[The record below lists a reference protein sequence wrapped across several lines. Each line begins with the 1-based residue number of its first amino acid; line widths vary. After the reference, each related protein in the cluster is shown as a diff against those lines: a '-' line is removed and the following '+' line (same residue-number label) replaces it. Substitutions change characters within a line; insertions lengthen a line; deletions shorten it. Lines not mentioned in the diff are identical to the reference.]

1 MAALWSKAAKR
12 AEKYLN
18 TRLKS
23 VCRSADIR
31 KITLGFYNES
41 VLNSP
46 QFFPVLTSEFTG
58 NKDNNNI
65 KAALSPIFLRFRMSG
80 FMNMCVYVC
89 VCAGALCSIHFPIIY
104 IGFNAISPAAW
115 YKFPSFLSSPHKL
128 SPPLL
133 ICPAT
138 QSPFIMIALP

>member
-65 KAALSPIFLRFRMSG
+65 KAALSPIFFYDFECLDLWI
-80 FMNMCVYVC
+80 CVCMYVC
-89 VCAGALCSIHFPIIY
+89 VQVLFAPY
-104 IGFNAISPAAW
+104 ISP
-115 YKFPSFLSSPHKL
+115 SS
-128 SPPLL
+128 
-133 ICPAT
+133 T
-138 QSPFIMIALP
+138 